1 MTKHEILKSY
11 FDIVFEDLNEWITE
25 ASGLLKK
32 LKTVATVTH
41 IAANKLR
48 KINQSINSLKGT
60 INVLF
65 LAYKD
70 MEDEYQLKPL
80 SLEYWE
86 EFGEKLSEIKDI
98 IDKVKNIAYSYQETI
113 EQSSIPLA
121 DLDKYINPNNQKS
134 LDLLQT
140 LDEDAFL
147 KILERGFLVGI

>member
-1 MTKHEILKSY
+1 MTKHEIIKSY
-11 FDIVFEDLNEWITE
+11 FDIVIEDLKEWVAE
-25 ASGLLKK
+25 ANGLLKK

-48 KINQSINSLKGT
+48 KINQSIDSLKGT

-70 MEDEYQLKPL
+70 MENEYQLKPL
-80 SLEYWE
+80 SFEYME
-86 EFGEKLSEIKDI
+86 EFTEKIKEIKDI
-98 IDKVKNIAYSYQETI
+98 SDKVRSIANSYQDTI
-113 EQSSIPLA
+113 EQSNIPLA